1 MRQDQFR
8 EEVSSSGTHVRVAE
22 EWIADRIEE
31 IQLVRLAGAVLT
43 KSPLDLAALAEANPM
58 IVWEWVEAFRRQKL
72 EAEAEVRFW
81 SAAMAALST
90 ATPNGVR
97 TAAE

>member
-8 EEVSSSGTHVRVAE
+8 EDVSSAGTQVRVAE
-22 EWIADRIEE
+22 ERTADHIEE
-31 IQLVRLAGAVLT
+31 IQLFRLASTVLT

-72 EAEAEVRFW
+72 EAEAEARFW

-90 ATPNGVR
+90 AAPSGVR